1 MTSHGAS
8 LTGALFPAV
17 LAHSMSLGHSLVI
30 LTIFQIFH
38 YYDVCCKY
46 QTWMDEELFLTDEQ
60 RKWFV
65 ETESTSG
72 KK

>member
-46 QTWMDEELFLTDEQ
+46 KTWMDEELFLTDEQ

-72 KK
+72 KE